1 MSMSLAC
8 GEGVLHASV
17 PGSRQ
22 DASPLRYAQYTS
34 ACKDTMRF
42 AGQPGAGPGR
52 PAPEGLCSETSRSP
66 CELPAAYSILA
77 PARRP
82 TYNEAARPLAQE
94 GQEGGQ
100 MISTARIDELTRR
113 LVEGG
118 GSDLHLKVDV
128 PPVVRVRGL
137 LSYLEGYE
145 ALRKE
150 DTEAI
155 LEDIIPGNV
164 RGEFEREGEADFSYV
179 TPELG
184 RFRVNAFK
192 QRGAVSIAMRY
203 IPFGVPR
210 LEDLNLPDVVRQ
222 LAREER
228 GIILVTGTTGS
239 GKSTTLA
246 SMLDLVNRSV
256 SKHIVTIED
265 PIEYLHRDD
274 KSIINQREVGTD
286 TSSFARALRRV
297 LRQDPDIIL
306 IGEIRDSESAQIA
319 LSAAET
325 GHLVLST
332 LHTVDATETV
342 NRMIDLFPPQD
353 RGQVRIMLAGTL
365 KGILGQRLVRT
376 KDGGRVPACE
386 VMVTTGRIQDFIVD
400 PAQTAQ
406 IQQAIAEGEYY
417 GMQTFDQAL
426 LKLVEEGAIE
436 YEEALRTSSRPQNF
450 KLMVEALGV
459 SAR

>member
-1 MSMSLAC
+1 MITGAHIDDLA
-8 GEGVLHASV
+8 
-17 PGSRQ
+17 
-22 DASPLRYAQYTS
+22 
-34 ACKDTMRF
+34 
-42 AGQPGAGPGR
+42 
-52 PAPEGLCSETSRSP
+52 
-66 CELPAAYSILA
+66 
-77 PARRP
+77 
-82 TYNEAARPLAQE
+82 
-94 GQEGGQ
+94 
-100 MISTARIDELTRR
+100 RR
-113 LVEGG
+113 LVEMG

-128 PPVVRVRGL
+128 PPTVRVRGL
-137 LSYLEGYE
+137 LSYLEDYGV
-145 ALRKE
+145 LRKE

-155 LEDIIPGNV
+155 LQAIIPENLL
-164 RGEFEREGEADFSYV
+164 GEFEREGEADFSYALAGV
-179 TPELG
+179 G

-192 QRGAVSIAMRY
+192 QRATVSIAMRF

-210 LEDLNLPDVVRQ
+210 LETLNLPEVVGR
-222 LAREER
+222 LAEEER
-228 GIILVTGTTGS
+228 GIVLVTGTTGS

-246 SMLDLVNRSV
+246 SMIDLVNRSAH
-256 SKHIVTIED
+256 KHVVTIED
-265 PIEYLHRDD
+265 PIEYLHRDG

-286 TSSFARALRRV
+286 TASFSRALRRV

-306 IGEIRDSESAQIA
+306 IGEIRDPESAQIA

-342 NRMIDLFPPQD
+342 NRMIDLFPPHE
-353 RGQVRIMLAGTL
+353 RGQVRTMLAGTL
-365 KGILGQRLVRT
+365 KGIIGQRLIRK

-386 VMVTTGRIQDFIVD
+386 VMVTTGRIQDFIMD

-426 LKLVEEGAIE
+426 LKLVEEEQVE
-436 YEEALRTSSRPQNF
+436 YEEALKVSSSQQNF
-450 KLMVEALGV
+450 KLMVQAIGL